1 MTIEVVDN
9 GQGKLVAKENTQL
22 IQTETIT
29 NTYAATG
36 KGEVKVKKVLNGR
49 DWTNDDAF
57 TFTISKGADAPADQ
71 PMPEK
76 SEITIMKSDND
87 QTKSFGEITF
97 TKKGTYTYIVKETKG
112 SLGGVSYDET
122 EHTVGGVSY
131 DETEHTV
138 TIEAEDDGKGHI
150 IAKEGTQLIQTEK
163 ITNTYAAAGEI
174 VLHAQKELLGARKL
188 EEGQFTFILK
198 DADGKPLQTKPNAA
212 DGSVTFDAIN
222 YTQDD
227 IYDVNPETGVY
238 SGADT
243 KTYTYTISEEI
254 PKEAKDNGDGT
265 FDYQGYTYD
274 GTVHTVDVQVKDN
287 GDGTITAEIAKAA
300 DAETPAP
307 TEYVFTNA
315 YDADGTLKLN
325 AEKTFK
331 NGTLHGGEFT
341 FELMDKDG
349 KVLQSKKN
357 DAAGNVSFDM
367 ITYKLADAA
376 NAPFTY
382 TVREVPGSRTDVKYD
397 ATVYTVTVS
406 LEDNGDGT
414 LKVTKKIDN
423 GGSLKFVNEQLNVET
438 SVTIE
443 GVKVLEGKT
452 LKNDQFK
459 FVLADADGKWVD
471 TATNDADGNFTF
483 KPITYKLSDLN
494 GEKAKV
500 FTYGVS
506 EVKGSESGITYD
518 EKVYTVKVTV
528 TDNGDGTMTAKADL
542 AKKDIKFV
550 NKAAE
555 KKTKKKDNTKTGD
568 EAPLGVLFG
577 GLGFGAAGLAVL
589 LEDRKRR
596 NKNR

>member
-1 MTIEVVDN
+1 MPSGSLKQNATSTSKTATFGDIEYSQA
-9 GQGKLVAKENTQL
+9 GTYTYS
-22 IQTETIT
+22 ITETNGGLPGVTYDTEPHTVTVVVTMNPETKELSAEVDYDKGDESLEIT
-29 NTYAATG
+29 NTYAASG
-36 KGEVKVKKVLNGR
+36 EGEVKVKKVLEGR
-49 DWTNDDAF
+49 DWTDTDSF
-57 TFTISKGADAPADQ
+57 TFTLTGKSAPVGVETV
-71 PMPEK
+71 PMPAET
-76 SEITIMKSDND
+76 SITIKKSDEN
-87 QTKSFGEITF
+87 QTKSFGKIEF
-97 TKKGTYTYIVKETKG
+97 TKAGTYTYTVKETKG
-112 SLGGVSYDET
+112 SL
-122 EHTVGGVSY
+122 GGVSY

-325 AEKTFK
+325 AEKTYK

-349 KVLQSKKN
+349 EVLQSKKN

-382 TVREVPGSRTDVKYD
+382 TRKQDGCEV
-397 ATVYTVTVS
+397 
-406 LEDNGDGT
+406 
-414 LKVTKKIDN
+414 
-423 GGSLKFVNEQLNVET
+423 
-438 SVTIE
+438 
-443 GVKVLEGKT
+443 
-452 LKNDQFK
+452 
-459 FVLADADGKWVD
+459 
-471 TATNDADGNFTF
+471 
-483 KPITYKLSDLN
+483 
-494 GEKAKV
+494 
-500 FTYGVS
+500 
-506 EVKGSESGITYD
+506 
-518 EKVYTVKVTV
+518 
-528 TDNGDGTMTAKADL
+528 
-542 AKKDIKFV
+542 
-550 NKAAE
+550 
-555 KKTKKKDNTKTGD
+555 
-568 EAPLGVLFG
+568 
-577 GLGFGAAGLAVL
+577 
-589 LEDRKRR
+589 
-596 NKNR
+596 